1 MGMKAERILNNRKE
15 NVAIT
20 TVASGEVT
28 SPASGA
34 SIAIVSIL
42 EGADTQRFADIERSI
57 TRCYEYLREKNLY
70 NSAGALAIVMNI
82 NDAKRDVIE
91 RGIMSNIV
99 TGDVGVLI
107 TGTTRER
114 GRTLIVESAFRQI
127 IEFVRQEGRLGG

>member
-28 SPASGA
+28 SPAAGA
-34 SIAIVSIL
+34 VAIVSIL
-42 EGADTQRFADIERSI
+42 EGADTQRFADIERSM

-70 NSAGALAIVMNI
+70 GSAGALAIVMNI
-82 NDAKRDVIE
+82 NDAKSDIIE
-91 RGIMSNIV
+91 RGIMNTIV

-107 TGTTRER
+107 TGSPRER